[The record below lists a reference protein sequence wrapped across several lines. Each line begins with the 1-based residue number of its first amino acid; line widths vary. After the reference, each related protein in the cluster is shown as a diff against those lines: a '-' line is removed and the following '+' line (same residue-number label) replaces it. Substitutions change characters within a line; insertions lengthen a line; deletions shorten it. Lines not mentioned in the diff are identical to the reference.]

1 MIVKVGVVQMAC
13 SSNPE
18 QNLEKAAA
26 GLREAAARGAQI
38 VCLPELFRSRYFCQ
52 AENHD
57 NFRLAEEV
65 PGPTTNYL
73 GRLANE
79 LQIALIAPMFE
90 RRAPGIYHNAA
101 AVIDA
106 DGTFLGKYRKMHV
119 PDDPQFHEK
128 FYFAPG
134 DLGFAAW
141 GTRYG
146 KIGVLICWDQWYPEA
161 ARLTALKGARIIFYP
176 TAIGWLPP
184 EKTEYGESQHAA
196 WQTIHR
202 SHAIA
207 NGVFVVS
214 ANRVGLETNAG
225 TGIEFWG
232 ASFICDPRGR
242 LLEVA
247 GHREEAVVVGACELD
262 EVETV
267 RTHWPFLRDR
277 RLDAYNDL
285 TQRYLD

>member
-1 MIVKVGVVQMAC
+1 MVC
-13 SSNPE
+13 SSNPA

-52 AENHD
+52 AEDHD

-65 PGPTTNYL
+65 PGPTTDYL

-79 LQIALIAPMFE
+79 LQVALIAPVFE
-90 RRAPGIYHNAA
+90 RRAAGIYHNTA

-134 DLGFAAW
+134 DLGFSAW
-141 GTRYG
+141 ETRYG

-161 ARLTALKGARIIFYP
+161 ARLTALKGAKIIFYP
-176 TAIGWLPP
+176 TAIGWLPR
-184 EKTEYGESQHAA
+184 EKAEYGESQHSA

-214 ANRVGLETNAG
+214 ANRVGFESYAG
-225 TGIEFWG
+225 NGIEFWG
-232 ASFICDPRGR
+232 ASFVCDPRGH
-242 LLEVA
+242 LLEAA
-247 GHREEAVVVGACELD
+247 GHYEEAVVVGACDLD